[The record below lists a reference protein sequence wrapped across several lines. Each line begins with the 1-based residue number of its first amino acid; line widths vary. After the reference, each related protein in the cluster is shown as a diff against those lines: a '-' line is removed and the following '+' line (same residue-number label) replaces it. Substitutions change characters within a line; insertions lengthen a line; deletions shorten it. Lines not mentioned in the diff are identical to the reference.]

1 MNYKSYMTLAT
12 TATMA
17 LCMMVMTYWLSLAS
31 DAYYVVKH
39 KPARE
44 RIILYVQKPEKPSM
58 KAQKQA
64 SQNTQATQT
73 TRVAA
78 AKADSKP
85 KG

>member
-1 MNYKSYMTLAT
+1 MNYKSYTTLAT

-44 RIILYVQKPEKPSM
+44 RIILYVQKPEKPAM

-64 SQNTQATQT
+64 RQKALVAQA
-73 TRVAA
+73 TRVAT
-78 AKADSKP
+78 AKANNKP

>member
-12 TATMA
+12 TATMT

-31 DAYYVVKH
+31 DAYYMVKH

-44 RIILYVQKPEKPSM
+44 RIILYVQKPEKPAM

-64 SQNTQATQT
+64 SQNAP
-73 TRVAA
+73 A
-78 AKADSKP
+78 AKTTHVATANTNSKP